1 MEEGTMIEIVDD
13 AVDVKIGE
21 TVYHI
26 RGTFGAMYRAVK
38 LSDKAAQLGGETN
51 PDAILATMGETKG
64 LILEASDI
72 PEAVFD
78 RLSYGQIRQL
88 MDVIRGTMTEE
99 PGKN

>member
-1 MEEGTMIEIVDD
+1 
-13 AVDVKIGE
+13 
-21 TVYHI
+21 
-26 RGTFGAMYRAVK
+26 
-38 LSDKAAQLGGETN
+38 
-51 PDAILATMGETKG
+51 MGETKG

-88 MDVIRGTMTEE
+88 LDVIRGTMTEE